1 MNQLTLSF
9 LRHGETELLRQGLVL
24 RGQLDDPL
32 TDKGKQQMHT
42 AFDQTY
48 QASQTTTWQAIISSP
63 LSRCAEI
70 ARQKSAQYKL
80 PLLLLDEL
88 GEMNFGEWEGKF
100 TAELFEQFPN
110 ELAIW
115 WQSPTQFTPPNG
127 ESITSFAKRIDTA
140 LIKIEQFAK
149 ANQYDKLC
157 IISHGGVIKY
167 LYCKAKMLSLDEIL
181 KQPAE
186 LGEFHHFILNN
197 GQLLTHDLS

>member
-1 MNQLTLSF
+1 MNKLTLSF
-9 LRHGETELLRQGLVL
+9 LRHGETKLLTQGLVL

-32 TDKGKQQMHT
+32 TDRGREQMNT
-42 AFDQTY
+42 AFDKY
-48 QASQTTTWQAIISSP
+48 LPMYDWQAIISSP

-88 GEMNFGEWEGKF
+88 GELNFGEWEGKF

-167 LYCKAKMLSLDEIL
+167 LYCKAQMLSLDEIL
-181 KQPAE
+181 KQPVE

>member
-1 MNQLTLSF
+1 MLILSF
-9 LRHGETELLRQGLVL
+9 LRHGETKLLAKGHVL

-32 TDKGKQQMHT
+32 TDKGHEQMDT
-42 AFDQTY
+42 AFDTHLSIY
-48 QASQTTTWQAIISSP
+48 NWQAIVSSP

-70 ARQKSAQYKL
+70 AGQKSTQYKL

-88 GEMNFGEWEGKF
+88 GEMNFGDWEGKF

-110 ELAIW
+110 ELTIW
-115 WQSPTQFTPPNG
+115 WQSPTEFTPPNG
-127 ESITSFAKRIDTA
+127 ESIDAFAKRIDTA

-167 LYCKAKMLSLDEIL
+167 LYCKAQMLSLDEIL

-186 LGEFHHFILNN
+186 LGEFHTFILQNN
-197 GQLLTHDLS
+197 RLLLP

>member
-1 MNQLTLSF
+1 MLTLSF
-9 LRHGETELLRQGLVL
+9 LRHGETELLAQGHIL
-24 RGQLDDPL
+24 RGQLNDPL

-42 AFDQTY
+42 VFDQTY

-70 ARQKSAQYKL
+70 AGQKSTQYKL

-88 GEMNFGEWEGKF
+88 GELNFGDWEGRL
-100 TAELFEQFPN
+100 TAELFEQFPD
-110 ELAIW
+110 ELAMW
-115 WQSPTQFTPPNG
+115 WQNPTGFTPPSG
-127 ESITSFAKRIDTA
+127 ESITSFAKRIDIA

-167 LYCKAKMLSLDEIL
+167 LYCKAQGLSLDEIL
-181 KQPAE
+181 KQPVE
-186 LGEFHHFILNN
+186 LGEFHTFILQNN
-197 GQLLTHDLS
+197 RLLLP

>member
-1 MNQLTLSF
+1 MLTLSF
-9 LRHGETELLRQGLVL
+9 LRHGETKLLAKGHVL

-32 TDKGKQQMHT
+32 TDKGREQMNT
-42 AFDQTY
+42 AFDTRLSIY
-48 QASQTTTWQAIISSP
+48 NWQAIVSSP

-70 ARQKSAQYKL
+70 AGQKSTQYKL

-88 GEMNFGEWEGKF
+88 GEMNFGDWEGKF

-110 ELAIW
+110 ELTIW
-115 WQSPTQFTPPNG
+115 WQSPTEFTPPNG
-127 ESITSFAKRIDTA
+127 ESIDAFAKRIDTA

-167 LYCKAKMLSLDEIL
+167 LYCEAQMLSLDEIL

-197 GQLLTHDLS
+197 GQLATHDLS

>member
-1 MNQLTLSF
+1 MLILSF
-9 LRHGETELLRQGLVL
+9 LRHGETKLLAKGHVL

-32 TDKGKQQMHT
+32 TDKGHEQMDT
-42 AFDQTY
+42 AFDTRLSIY
-48 QASQTTTWQAIISSP
+48 NWQAIVSSP

-70 ARQKSAQYKL
+70 AGQKSTQYKL

-88 GEMNFGEWEGKF
+88 GEMNFGDWEGKF

-110 ELAIW
+110 ELATW
-115 WQSPTQFTPPNG
+115 WQSPTEFTPPNG
-127 ESITSFAKRIDTA
+127 ESIDAFAKRIDTA

-197 GQLLTHDLS
+197 GQLATHDLS

>member
-1 MNQLTLSF
+1 MYIDL
-9 LRHGETELLRQGLVL
+9 LRHGETELLAQGHIL

-48 QASQTTTWQAIISSP
+48 QASQATTWQAIISSP

-70 ARQKSAQYKL
+70 AQQKSTQYKL

-88 GEMNFGEWEGKF
+88 GELNFGDWEGKF
-100 TAELFEQFPN
+100 TAELFEQFSD
-110 ELAIW
+110 ELATW
-115 WQSPTQFTPPNG
+115 WQSPTGFTPPNG

-157 IISHGGVIKY
+157 IISHGGVIKC

-181 KQPAE
+181 KQPVE
-186 LGEFHHFILNN
+186 LGEFHTFILQNN
-197 GQLLTHDLS
+197 RLLLP